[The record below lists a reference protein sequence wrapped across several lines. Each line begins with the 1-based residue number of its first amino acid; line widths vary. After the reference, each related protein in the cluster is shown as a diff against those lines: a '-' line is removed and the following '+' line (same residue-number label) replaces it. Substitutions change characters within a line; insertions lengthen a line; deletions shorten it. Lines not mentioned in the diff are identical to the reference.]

1 MRQLTIERNDTNMDN
16 VINMGEFIGAATG
29 DRQHMLG
36 KFLYF
41 SLSNLLVEKEELSA
55 LCESMGIAYA
65 GCNRLSVSDAFRSA
79 TGDIRERVPVTTDG
93 ETNIYLA
100 YCRDN
105 KHTAGILSRELV
117 KETLNRH
124 TNQYEKLANI
134 SYDKADGIFRCD
146 NMVYDDAV
154 DVPEC
159 CRRAEELFEL
169 YQRCANRKQIETI
182 CTNYLRALEAT
193 KLSITGHMYF
203 VPRTYMDQIDI
214 FEDFITL
221 LSRLNKKATP
231 LVVNSFY
238 IIDDAKQREKMT
250 EEFYLAVKK
259 EIAAYQEKCDYLI
272 KSNSQSPAVMDRW
285 VLKVQALE
293 EKKRHYE
300 GVLQKELSGLDDE
313 FSVLKLLS
321 QELQVRANSIRSQR
335 FQQRAA

>member
-1 MRQLTIERNDTNMDN
+1 MDN
-16 VINMGEFIGAATG
+16 VIKMGEFIGAAAG
-29 DRQHMLG
+29 DKQHMLG

-41 SLSNLLVEKEELSA
+41 SLSNLLVEKEALSA
-55 LCESMGIAYA
+55 LCESMCIAYA

-203 VPRTYMDQIDI
+203 VPHTYMDQVDI
-214 FEDFITL
+214 FEDFILL
-221 LSRLNKKATP
+221 LSGLNKKATP

-272 KSNSQSPAVMDRW
+272 KSTSQSPAVMDRW
-285 VLKVQALE
+285 VLKVRALE

-300 GVLQKELSGLDDE
+300 GVLQRELSGLDDE